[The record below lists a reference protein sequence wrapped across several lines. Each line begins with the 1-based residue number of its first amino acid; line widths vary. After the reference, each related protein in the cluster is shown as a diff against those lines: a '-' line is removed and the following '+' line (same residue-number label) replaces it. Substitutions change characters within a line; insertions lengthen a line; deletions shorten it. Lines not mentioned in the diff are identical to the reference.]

1 MSDVKVK
8 SIGDLNSD
16 FVKFKDEIFKELNGL
31 KENFNP
37 ESGETSNPAAKDK
50 DVFTSFQSKILR
62 KFAKMEEEL
71 RSYDDR
77 LDDLENYSRRNCLV
91 IHGVLEEE
99 NEDIDAVVQ
108 DLVSRDLKLANFDVM
123 THVDRCHRLG
133 PPKKSRR
140 DVSGEEVEKSK
151 RPIIV
156 KFCSYRTR
164 SKIWLNKRLLKG
176 TKKLITES
184 LTVKRIE
191 LLNEARKIFSQTN
204 VWTSDGRIC
213 VKFPDDSRTNFT
225 TRAGLDEA
233 IRKLTTKFPPSRK
246 GTRNQP
252 Q

>member
-1 MSDVKVK
+1 MKN
-8 SIGDLNSD
+8 IGDLNSELD
-16 FVKFKDEIFKELNGL
+16 SFKKEVLKELQTFKES
-31 KENFNP
+31 FSP
-37 ESGETSNPAAKDK
+37 DSGEASGTKEK
-50 DVFTSFQSKILR
+50 DVFTSFQSRILK
-62 KFAKMEEEL
+62 KFAKIEEDL

-91 IHGVLEEE
+91 IHGITEERG
-99 NEDIDAVVQ
+99 EDIDAVVQ
-108 DLVSRDLKLANFDVM
+108 DFISKDLRLANIDVM

-133 PPKKSRR
+133 PPKKITKD
-140 DVSGEEVEKSK
+140 DVSKDEVPKGR

-164 SKIWLNKRLLKG
+164 SKLWLNKKLLKG

-184 LTVKRIE
+184 LTIKRIE
-191 LLNEARKIFSQTN
+191 LLNEAKKIFSQTN

-213 VKFPDDSRTNFT
+213 VKFPDDSRANFT
-225 TRAGLDEA
+225 TRSGLDEA

-246 GTRNQP
+246 ATRNQP